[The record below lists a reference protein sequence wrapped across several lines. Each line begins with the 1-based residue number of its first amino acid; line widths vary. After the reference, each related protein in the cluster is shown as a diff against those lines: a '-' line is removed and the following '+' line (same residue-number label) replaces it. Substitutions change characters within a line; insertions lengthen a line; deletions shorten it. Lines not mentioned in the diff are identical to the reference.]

1 MEHVP
6 DCEIQRLAAEYG
18 CDSLEASVLADLKEQ
33 RSRDKQVSV
42 YRIGDFY
49 SIGSPPDAA
58 TEIRMA
64 AAYER
69 AKCNRDY

>member
-1 MEHVP
+1 MEYVS
-6 DCEIQRLAAEYG
+6 DYEIERLAAEYG

-33 RSRDKQVSV
+33 RSRDKQV

-58 TEIRMA
+58 TEIRMT

-69 AKCNRDY
+69 AKVY